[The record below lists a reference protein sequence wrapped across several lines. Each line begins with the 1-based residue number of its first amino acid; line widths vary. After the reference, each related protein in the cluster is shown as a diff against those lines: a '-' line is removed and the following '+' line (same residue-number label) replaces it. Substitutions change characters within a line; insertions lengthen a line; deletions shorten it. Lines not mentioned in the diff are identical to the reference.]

1 MVPLYGLP
9 LEDHDRKDGE
19 DGDGEHL
26 LNDFQLHQRKRAAV
40 LNEANAVAVHL
51 ADIFR
56 QSQQP
61 RREDDDEQRGVIRDG
76 ANGLQFQMAIPGQ
89 RHEAVADDEQRDGV
103 ESVHSFSVR
112 CRESDDTK
120 DFFLRLS
127 RLFSRLKVLVTI

>member
-89 RHEAVADDEQRDGV
+89 RHEDVRQNKQDDSPKSGHKA
-103 ESVHSFSVR
+103 SN
-112 CRESDDTK
+112 
-120 DFFLRLS
+120 
-127 RLFSRLKVLVTI
+127 